1 VRSTSRGRK
10 GTSGKSPEFSLQ
22 ARPIVYK
29 PDVITHD
36 REDETLAKLERF
48 RSGLHKVRKEAGPEP
63 EKEVEAYH
71 GQVLEDTLD
80 GDDDDADDRAWFA
93 GKLKFKKHIDDA
105 YRGGDGRKAD
115 DYVTIPSKHA
125 KPTKQR

>member
-1 VRSTSRGRK
+1 LPSWNGFGAASTRYERRRARS
-10 GTSGKSPEFSLQ
+10 
-22 ARPIVYK
+22 
-29 PDVITHD
+29 
-36 REDETLAKLERF
+36 
-48 RSGLHKVRKEAGPEP
+48 P